1 MCIILYVFD
10 IEKQLDNLMKA
21 FLCYVLSEV
30 EEAGLIMAAV
40 QSTVKTESVSYDV
53 TSCMPSSPC
62 TSATCNMDILQPMA
76 GKNGLFYVF
85 KRNVE

>member
-1 MCIILYVFD
+1 MY
-10 IEKQLDNLMKA
+10 A
-21 FLCYVLSEV
+21 FFVLSEV

-85 KRNVE
+85 KRNVELTSRTAVAHVAQVRRL